1 MGFKQNFFKQFSK
14 PQGKLG
20 HLVGWIMASKNKPR
34 LRWGIEKLQSEPHH
48 SILEIGFGPGS
59 FIELMTKE
67 QNHQGKIDGIEISD
81 VMFTQ
86 ASKRNRNAILN
97 KQVALH
103 QASVEKI
110 PFEDSSFDRI
120 YTSNTSMFWPSPV
133 ENFKEVRR
141 VLKDDGRFVLSLQP
155 RWLKEEGE
163 IKAEAEKIKQQMIDA
178 GFNIIDTDFKEMQP
192 MMCMAISAGQ

>member
-14 PQGKLG
+14 PEGKLG

-34 LRWGIEKLQSEPHH
+34 LRWGIEKLQAEPEH

-59 FIELMTKE
+59 FIELMVKE
-67 QNHQGKIDGIEISD
+67 QKHRGKISGIEISD
-81 VMFTQ
+81 VMYVQ
-86 ASKRNRNAILN
+86 ATRRNRNAILN
-97 KQVALH
+97 DQVALH
-103 QASVEKI
+103 QASVENI
-110 PFEDSSFDRI
+110 PFADSCFDRI
-120 YTSNTSMFWPSPV
+120 YTSNTSMFWPDPI

-155 RWLKEEGE
+155 RWLKEDEA

-178 GFNIIDTDFKEMQP
+178 GFNILDTDFKTMQP
-192 MMCMAISAGQ
+192 MMCLAITAK